1 MGGVHCEWLLLSEEK
16 DVWQR
21 DIGCCSV
28 LSRESATSW
37 WICSGTFSYIELLAK
52 GILQLEGLGMSNV
65 FSSDIE
71 DISNA
76 LSIDS
81 SNVVLEP
88 NIRSLT
94 VSLASLREL
103 SHRWSTFCAWYVIEL
118 LAAWNFLLLWFSLK
132 LLFLCQNGVLIR
144 CIFSMM
150 HNNWKSTNGSV
161 KFNFIVIDRKHLTLC
176 TLLTSHFTTQTIGS
190 SI

>member
-1 MGGVHCEWLLLSEEK
+1 MGGVHHEWLLLSEEK
-16 DVWQR
+16 DVWER
-21 DIGCCSV
+21 DIGCCSA

-37 WICSGTFSYIELLAK
+37 WICSVTFSYIELLVK
-52 GILQLEGLGMSNV
+52 GISQLEGPGMSNV

-76 LSIDS
+76 VSIDL
-81 SNVVLEP
+81 SNFVLEP
-88 NIRSLT
+88 NVQSLT

-103 SHRWSTFCAWYVIEL
+103 SCRWSTFCAWYVVEL
-118 LAAWNFLLLWFSLK
+118 LAAQNFLLLRFSLK
-132 LLFLCQNGVLIR
+132 LLFLCRNGVLIR

-161 KFNFIVIDRKHLTLC
+161 NFIVIVRKHLTLC
-176 TLLTSHFTTQTIGS
+176 TLLTSCFTTQTISS